1 MINEK
6 KQTEA
11 IREYYTNIGLI
22 YLALCF
28 VSLLFFL
35 VVTNNNGFFE
45 FIELWSFLLIF
56 IFGILGG
63 VYLICRD

>member
-1 MINEK
+1 MIKRQEQQMK
-6 KQTEA
+6 
-11 IREYYTNIGLI
+11 EYYTNIGFI

-35 VVTNNNGFFE
+35 VVSNQNDIFE

-56 IFGILGG
+56 IFGILG
-63 VYLICRD
+63 VAYLTCKD